1 MDHHIQT
8 IDNQGDAVENVY
20 SVWQV
25 GTIALVAG
33 AMIGALAY
41 RLFAPSVKQA
51 GKIKTELDVARE
63 ELNSYKTSVNQ
74 HFDKTS
80 ELVNDLTQN
89 YVKVYQHLAEGAQTL
104 GDSKTFT
111 SLLEQHQGRVSIAV
125 DDETNVT
132 DKIADDLSVDPA
144 VTQATSV
151 GTVEE
156 HAEPFTD
163 VNTGG
168 TDPAS
173 SEFDT
178 AKTKTPRPSDDL
190 DDSAEASEPVLNVD
204 ALEEVGEN
212 ADIEAR
218 AESGSAAPEGE
229 EKIEVRTT
237 VH

>member
-1 MDHHIQT
+1 
-8 IDNQGDAVENVY
+8 VENVY
-20 SVWQV
+20 SVWQISI
-25 GTIALVAG
+25 IALVAG

-41 RLFAPSVKQA
+41 RLLAPSVKQA
-51 GKIKTELDVARE
+51 SKIKTELDVARE

-74 HFDKTS
+74 HFNKTS

-132 DKIADDLSVDPA
+132 DKVADDLFVDPE
-144 VTQATSV
+144 VMQKTSV
-151 GTVEE
+151 ESVEE

-163 VNTGG
+163 VNAGG
-168 TDPAS
+168 TDPVS
-173 SEFDT
+173 SEYDT
-178 AKTKTPRPSDDL
+178 AKTKASRSSGKLGDW
-190 DDSAEASEPVLNVD
+190 AEAKEPVLNVD
-204 ALEEVGEN
+204 ALEEVTEN

-218 AESGSAAPEGE
+218 AEAGSAVPEGE